1 MKKLLS
7 TAIATALTA
16 TGLLATSA
24 TLNTA
29 AAEVAFNAGVMSQY
43 IFRGMVQRDGASLFG
58 GADYTHDSGF
68 YAGIWTAQV
77 GAEVNNNGLFGFNSG
92 TNNGMEID
100 VYGGFKKEFSGITLG
115 AGFTSYQYTNKYNGT
130 NTGFDTAYNELNFS
144 VGYGPITA
152 TINPGY
158 HEGISG
164 SSNKDYIFYSL
175 KGELN
180 GFYALYG
187 AFDKKSEP
195 GKGTTA
201 ASYDPTTTTGPNF
214 SFDGAKNGNYIQAGY
229 KTSLGGIDLEA
240 AIVKSSKELNTV
252 GSKAGIDDN
261 TTMFLS
267 ATKAF

>member
-29 AAEVAFNAGVMSQY
+29 AAEVSFNAGVMSQY
-43 IFRGMVQRDGASLFG
+43 IFRGMVQRDSASLFG
-58 GADYTHDSGF
+58 GVDYTHSSGL

-77 GAEVNNNGLFGFNSG
+77 GNEGPLIAGYPNGKTSSNGL
-92 TNNGMEID
+92 EVD
-100 VYGGFKKEFSGITLG
+100 LYGGFKKEFSGVTLG
-115 AGFTSYQYTNKYNGT
+115 AGFTSYQYTNKYNGS

-144 VGYGPITA
+144 VAYGPITA

-158 HEGISG
+158 HEAVSG
-164 SSNKDYIFYSL
+164 KSQKDYVFYSL
-175 KGELN
+175 KGEFA

-187 AFDKKSEP
+187 AFNKSEDLTAS
-195 GKGTTA
+195 KGAGYQFDTLKDG
-201 ASYDPTTTTGPNF
+201 SYV
-214 SFDGAKNGNYIQAGY
+214 QAGY
-229 KTSLGGIDLEA
+229 KTTLGGIDLDA
-240 AIVKSSKELNTV
+240 YLINSSKELNHV
-252 GSKAGIDDN
+252 GVDAGKKDA
-261 TTMFLS
+261 TTFAVS

>member
-29 AAEVAFNAGVMSQY
+29 AAEVSFNAGVMSQY
-43 IFRGMVQRDGASLFG
+43 IFRGMTQRDSASINAG
-58 GADYTHDSGF
+58 VDYEHKSGL
-68 YAGIWTAQV
+68 YAGLWAAQV
-77 GAEVNNNGLFGFNSG
+77 GTEAGTGSGPFLANNSTSNGW
-92 TNNGMEID
+92 EYDI
-100 VYGGFKKEFSGITLG
+100 YGGYKTSFGDLGLG

-130 NTGFDTAYNELNFS
+130 NTGFDTAYNELNFELS
-144 VGYGPITA
+144 YGPITA

-158 HEGISG
+158 HEVVGN
-164 SSNKDYIFYSL
+164 SNKSYVFYSL
-175 KGELN
+175 KGEYK

-187 AFDKKSEP
+187 AFDKSEEKAKY
-195 GKGTTA
+195 GYTSG
-201 ASYDPTTTTGPNF
+201 F
-214 SFDGAKNGNYIQAGY
+214 SFDAVKNGNYIQAGY
-229 KTSLGGIDLEA
+229 TTTLGGIDLEA

-261 TTMFLS
+261 TTMFIS
-267 ATKAF
+267 ASKSF

>member
-43 IFRGMVQRDGASLFG
+43 IFRGMVQRDGASLMG

-77 GAEVNNNGLFGFNSG
+77 GTEVNNTGPFALNSG
-92 TNNGMEID
+92 SNNGMEID
-100 VYGGFKKEFSGITLG
+100 LYGGIKKEFSSITLG
-115 AGFTSYQYTNKYNGT
+115 AGFTSYQYTNKAKFDGSAFNS
-130 NTGFDTAYNELNFS
+130 GFDTAYNELNFS
-144 VGYGPITA
+144 LAYGPITA

-158 HEGISG
+158 HQGAGNGLGDKS
-164 SSNKDYIFYSL
+164 YVFYSL
-175 KGELN
+175 KGEYA

-187 AFDKKSEP
+187 AFDKKAELD
-195 GKGTTA
+195 KGTTSSA
-201 ASYDPTTTTGPNF
+201 VYTSGF
-214 SFDGAKNGNYIQAGY
+214 SFDALKDGSYIQAGY
-229 KTSLGGIDLEA
+229 KTSLGGLDLEA
-240 AIVKSSKELNTV
+240 AIVKSSKELNTT
-252 GSKAGIDDN
+252 GSENGLKEA
-261 TTMFLS
+261 TTAFLS

>member
-29 AAEVAFNAGVMSQY
+29 AAEVSFNAGVMSQY
-43 IFRGMVQRDGASLFG
+43 IFRGMVQRDGASLMG
-58 GADYTHDSGF
+58 GADYTHDSGL
-68 YAGIWTAQV
+68 YAGIWAAQV
-77 GAEVNNNGLFGFNSG
+77 GVESNVGANNGTEVDL
-92 TNNGMEID
+92 
-100 VYGGFKKEFSGITLG
+100 YGGFKKEFSGVTLG

-144 VGYGPITA
+144 LGYGPITA

-164 SSNKDYIFYSL
+164 ASNKDYIFYSL
-175 KGELN
+175 KGEFN

-187 AFDKKSEP
+187 AFDKKAEP
-195 GKGTTA
+195 TKGA
-201 ASYDPTTTTGPNF
+201 ALGAI
-214 SFDGAKNGNYIQAGY
+214 SFDGMKDGSYIQAGY
-229 KTSLGGIDLEA
+229 KTTLGGIDLDA
-240 AIVKSSKELNTV
+240 YALNASKELNLV
-252 GSKAGIDDN
+252 GGKAGQDSYS
-261 TTMFLS
+261 TLVVS
-267 ATKAF
+267 ASKSF

>member
-43 IFRGMVQRDGASLFG
+43 IFRGMVQRDSASLFG
-58 GADYTHDSGF
+58 GADYTHDSGL

-77 GAEVNNNGLFGFNSG
+77 GNEGNATAGYPNGKTASNGFEVD
-92 TNNGMEID
+92 I
-100 VYGGFKKEFSGITLG
+100 YGGYKTEISGVSLG
-115 AGFTSYQYTNKYNGT
+115 AGFTSYQYTNKT
-130 NTGFDTAYNELNFS
+130 KTGADGKFDTAYNELNFS
-144 VGYGPITA
+144 IGYGPITA

-158 HEGISG
+158 HEATTGNK
-164 SSNKDYIFYSL
+164 NKDYVFYSL
-175 KGELN
+175 KGEYA

-187 AFDKKSEP
+187 AFDKKAET
-195 GKGTTA
+195 GKGA
-201 ASYDPTTTTGPNF
+201 GYNFDNLKGGSYV
-214 SFDGAKNGNYIQAGY
+214 QAGY
-229 KTSLGGIDLEA
+229 KITLGGIDLDA
-240 AIVKSSKELNTV
+240 FLVNSSKELNHLGTD
-252 GSKAGIDDN
+252 AGTKG
-261 TTMFLS
+261 TTTFAVS

>member
-29 AAEVAFNAGVMSQY
+29 AAEVSFNAGVMSQY
-43 IFRGMVQRDGASLFG
+43 IFRGMVQRDSASLMG

-77 GAEVNNNGLFGFNSG
+77 GTETNTGPFAVNSSS
-92 TNNGMEID
+92 NNGMEID
-100 VYGGFKKEFSGITLG
+100 LYGGFKKEFSGVTLG
-115 AGFTSYQYTNKYNGT
+115 AGFTSYQYTNKYT
-130 NTGFDTAYNELNFS
+130 LTQTSGFDSAYNELNFS
-144 VGYGPITA
+144 LAYGPITA

-158 HEGISG
+158 HEGVSG
-164 SSNKDYIFYSL
+164 LSNKDYVFYSL
-175 KGELN
+175 KGEFM

-187 AFDKKSEP
+187 AFNKKAENN
-195 GKGTTA
+195 KGTT
-201 ASYDPTTTTGPNF
+201 SGYVSGF
-214 SFDGAKNGNYIQAGY
+214 SFDAVKDGSYIQAGY
-229 KTSLGGIDLEA
+229 KTSLGGLDLEA
-240 AIVKSSKELNTV
+240 AVVKSSKELNTV
-252 GSKAGIDDN
+252 GAKAGLEEN